1 MTMPNNQALSLMRS
15 RQMRAVITATV
26 LVASLATSGC
36 ASVGAAALSA
46 IPTAAATTG
55 AGPGPAQSI
64 ATAQPGDSGL
74 SCQDLTAQ
82 MAQMDQIAAQ
92 RADTGVSA
100 VNFIPVVGDIVSLA
114 SINTHANALQDQ
126 ANLKN
131 QAYQRKQ
138 YLLQLY
144 TRKAC

>member
-1 MTMPNNQALSLMRS
+1 MSQNVPCRPIRTGK
-15 RQMRAVITATV
+15 MRAVVTTTI

-55 AGPGPAQSI
+55 AGPSPAQSI